1 MSGSDI
7 LKASECQVH
16 LGQYYDAN
24 KKAIVGGL
32 LDTRMVISF
41 FFFFFFFFLFF
52 SCYQRRRGR

>member
-1 MSGSDI
+1 MSASDI

-41 FFFFFFFFLFF
+41 FFFFFFF